1 MYVTR
6 QTVSVTTDGSGVA
19 TAYSDY
25 FSGRIHSIQYVK
37 NNYDDTVDFTI
48 TLDGT
53 GEQLWTESNVTASKI
68 VYPRVGVHDTVG
80 VAATLDG
87 TRAMRDA
94 HVAVVDRVKI
104 VLAQGGAAKAGTFK
118 IIYG

>member
-6 QTVSVTTDGSGVA
+6 QSVSVTTASDGTV

-25 FSGRIHSIQYVK
+25 FTGRIHSIQYVK
-37 NNYDDTVDFTI
+37 NSYDDTVDFTI
-48 TLDGT
+48 TLDNT
-53 GEQLWTESNVTASKI
+53 GEGLWTESNVTASKI
-68 VYPRVGVHDTVG
+68 VYPRVGVHDLVG

-94 HVAVVDRVKI
+94 VVAVNDRVKI